1 MGRGCHS
8 ALVMLDIKHFYVGTY
23 ATCAVIMMFLNTI
36 SRVECKW
43 STVSTSNP
51 SALHALEYVELNS
64 ATIEGTGRIVLITN
78 PVVAPSDAGDK
89 LLVVILPLLLAHYGI
104 LMQVRY
110 LFDGAFAELTFDF
123 RQAMSYFSC

>member
-1 MGRGCHS
+1 
-8 ALVMLDIKHFYVGTY
+8 MLDIKPFYVGTY
-23 ATCAVIMMFLNTI
+23 ATWAVIMMFLNTI
-36 SRVECKW
+36 SRAKCKG
-43 STVSTSNP
+43 STVPTSNT
-51 SALHALEYVELNS
+51 SAPHSLEYVELNS
-64 ATIEGTGRIVLITN
+64 ATIEGTGHIVLITN

-123 RQAMSYFSC
+123 RQTMSYFGC